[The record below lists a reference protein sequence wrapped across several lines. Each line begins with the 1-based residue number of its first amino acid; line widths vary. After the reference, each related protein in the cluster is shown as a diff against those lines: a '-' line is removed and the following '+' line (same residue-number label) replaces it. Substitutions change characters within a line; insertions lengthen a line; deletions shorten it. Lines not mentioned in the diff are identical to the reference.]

1 MQHERRRPAR
11 PGMFLLAAGAA
22 FLALSVAGVV
32 VAEGAVP
39 GGPPVGEA
47 AGESVP
53 AVSPMVPA
61 AASFVAASIAPPAL
75 VAGEAPSAA
84 ETAGQ
89 RPGMR
94 RDRAEARQERRRA
107 RRERDWDRRDRP
119 RARRGGRGRDRRS
132 AAPFGSRGFRSGRFD
147 SGRAL
152 LSRRL
157 AERLELTEA
166 QRDELRD
173 LFRELGDERREGR
186 RALADARRELA
197 RALRDDARPAEEVR
211 SLGEA
216 VGRLQAEQGLRR
228 RTDRERVVAVLTDE
242 QRARWTEMRQGRR
255 GDRDRPR
262 ESEPDPPNGEA
273 GRSPDE
279 R

>member
-32 VAEGAVP
+32 VAAVP
-39 GGPPVGEA
+39 GGTPVGEA
-47 AGESVP
+47 AGEPVP
-53 AVSPMVPA
+53 AASPMVPP
-61 AASFVAASIAPPAL
+61 AASFVAASIAPPAP
-75 VAGEAPSAA
+75 VAGEAPSSA

-94 RDRAEARQERRRA
+94 RDRAEARQERRRV
-107 RRERDWDRRDRP
+107 RRERDGDRRDRA

-132 AAPFGSRGFRSGRFD
+132 AAPFGTRGFRSGRFD

-152 LSRRL
+152 LSYRL

-186 RALADARRELA
+186 RALADARRKLA

-211 SLGEA
+211 TLGEA

-228 RTDRERVVAVLTDE
+228 RTDRERVSAVLTDE
-242 QRARWTEMRQGRR
+242 QRARWAEMRQGRR
-255 GDRDRPR
+255 GDRDRAG
-262 ESEPDPPNGEA
+262 ENEPDPPNGEA
-273 GRSPDE
+273 GRSPGE